1 MKEKLTRNYI
11 VTNKEYKIVDLK
23 NFELKRRQKE
33 IPYLSTKGFF

>member
-33 IPYLSTKGFF
+33 TP